1 MKMKNP
7 QQPEKKEVKKEDL
20 FEVKYMNR
28 FQLVW
33 RVLRKHKL
41 GMISLVVLIILYAVA
56 IFADFLSPLNP
67 YQMEQQYSYA
77 PPSTVR
83 WRDEDGNFTWPYIY
97 DLVLARDPHTYRTT
111 FHEGTSLEAITAIDQ
126 ATGEEI
132 SFRRG
137 VDSVRDIYLT
147 FETIQYARDAEGNE
161 VQLGRRPTYRNR
173 QTFRVE
179 DLEAFNGPLRTETDA
194 RAALAALNVVT
205 FPQLRDIGP
214 PVALITELRLHRVF
228 AVVKPEIREVIVESM
243 EIINEVID
251 DFGMALEEAVFFLEE
266 LGIDP
271 SILEVVVTPSVI
283 DYETRRYPIQFFIRS
298 WEYKLLWLIPMDL
311 HLFGTEAPSRL
322 NLFGADIYGRDMFS
336 RILFGMRIAL
346 SIGFVGILIS
356 FTIGLSMGGLAGY
369 FGGWADETLM
379 RITEILM
386 SIPSF
391 YLLISLRAILPTG
404 LAPHWTYMLI
414 VVILSFIGWPGMA
427 RVIRGMMLSLK
438 ETEFVQAAQ
447 AMGYPTGRIIWKHM
461 IPNTAT
467 YIIVSITLSVPG
479 YILAEAGLSFLGLGI
494 NEPSASWGLMLVQA
508 QNIRAMTEAPW
519 LLLPGLFIFIV
530 VMAFNLFGDAIR
542 DALDPRSL
550 GF

>member
-1 MKMKNP
+1 MKD
-7 QQPEKKEVKKEDL
+7 KKQKESKEQEVKKEDL

-28 FQLVW
+28 FQLAW
-33 RVLRKHKL
+33 RVLRRHKL
-41 GMISLVVLIILYAVA
+41 GMVSLVVLIILYAIA
-56 IFADFLSPLNP
+56 IFADFLSPLDP

-77 PPSTVR
+77 PPSTIR
-83 WRDEDGNFTWPYIY
+83 WRDEDGNLTWPYIY
-97 DLVLARDPHTYRTT
+97 DMILARDPATYRTT
-111 FHEGTSLEAITAIDQ
+111 FHEGTSLEAITAVDL
-126 ATGEEI
+126 ASGEEL

-137 VDSVRDIYLT
+137 IDGVQDIYLT
-147 FETIQYARDAEGNE
+147 FETIQFAADAEGNE
-161 VQLGRRPTYRNR
+161 VLLSRRPSYKNS
-173 QTFRVE
+173 QTFRIDE
-179 DLEAFNGPLRTETDA
+179 LEALLGPYRTETEA
-194 RAALAALNVVT
+194 RAALATLTSDAY
-205 FPQLRDIGP
+205 PQLADIGP
-214 PVALITELRLHRVF
+214 PVKLVTEVRLHRVF
-228 AVVKPEIREVIVESM
+228 AVMKPEIREVIVESM
-243 EIINEVID
+243 EIINEVLD
-251 DFGMALEEAVFFLEE
+251 DFEMELDEAIFFLEE

-271 SILEVVVTPSVI
+271 DILDVIVNPSVV
-283 DYETRRYPIQFFIRS
+283 DYETRKYEIKFFIRS
-298 WEYKLLWLIPMDL
+298 WEYKLLWLIPCDI

-322 NLFGADIYGRDMFS
+322 NLFGADIYGRDMLS

-346 SIGFVGILIS
+346 SIGFVGIAIS
-356 FTIGLSMGGLAGY
+356 FVIGLSMGGLAGY

-391 YLLISLRAILPTG
+391 YLLVSLRAILPTG

-427 RVIRGMMLSLK
+427 RVIRGMMLSMK

-467 YIIVSITLSVPG
+467 YIIVSITLSIPA
-479 YILAEAGLSFLGLGI
+479 YILGEAGLSFLGLGI

>member
-1 MKMKNP
+1 MKD
-7 QQPEKKEVKKEDL
+7 KKQKESKEQGVKKEDL

-28 FQLVW
+28 FQLAW
-33 RVLRKHKL
+33 RVLRRHKL
-41 GMISLVVLIILYAVA
+41 GMISLVVLIILYAIA
-56 IFADFLSPLNP
+56 IFADFLSPLDP
-67 YQMEQQYSYA
+67 YHMEQQYSYA
-77 PPSTVR
+77 PPSTIR
-83 WRDEDGNFTWPYIY
+83 WRDEDGNLTRPYIY
-97 DLVLARDPHTYRTT
+97 DMILARDPATYRTT
-111 FHEGTSLEAITAIDQ
+111 FHEGTSLEAIIAVDL
-126 ATGEEI
+126 ASGEEV

-137 VDSVRDIYLT
+137 VDGVRDIYLT
-147 FETIQYARDAEGNE
+147 FETIQYAADAEGNE
-161 VQLGRRPTYRNR
+161 VLLSRRPTYRNR
-173 QTFRVE
+173 QTFRIDE
-179 DLEAFNGPLRTETDA
+179 LEALFETYRTETEA
-194 RAALAALNVVT
+194 RAALAGLTTAVY
-205 FPQLRDIGP
+205 PQLADIGP
-214 PVALITELRLHRVF
+214 PVKLITELRLHRVF
-228 AVVKPEIREVIVESM
+228 AVMKPEIREVIIESM
-243 EIINEVID
+243 EIINEVLD
-251 DFGMALEEAVFFLEE
+251 DFGMELDEAIFFLEE

-271 SILEVVVTPSVI
+271 DILDVVVNPSVT
-283 DYETRRYPIQFFIRS
+283 DYETRKYEIKFFIRS
-298 WEYKLLWLIPMDL
+298 WEYKLLWLIPFDI

-322 NLFGADIYGRDMFS
+322 NLFGADIYGRDMLS

-346 SIGFVGILIS
+346 SIGFVGIAIS
-356 FTIGLSMGGLAGY
+356 FAIGLSMGGLAGY

-391 YLLISLRAILPTG
+391 YLLVSLRAILPTG

-427 RVIRGMMLSLK
+427 RVIRGMMLSMK

-447 AMGYPTGRIIWKHM
+447 AMGYPTGRVIWKHM

-467 YIIVSITLSVPG
+467 YIIVAITLSIPA
-479 YILAEAGLSFLGLGI
+479 YILGEAGLSFLGLGI

>member
-1 MKMKNP
+1 MKTKNP
-7 QQPEKKEVKKEDL
+7 KPEEKEIKKEDL

-111 FHEGTSLEAITAIDQ
+111 FHEGTSLEAVTAMDQ
-126 ATGEEI
+126 ETGEEI
-132 SFRRG
+132 TFRRD
-137 VDSVRDIYLT
+137 VDGVRDIYLT
-147 FETIQYARDAEGNE
+147 LETIQYAVDAEGNE
-161 VQLGRRPTYRNR
+161 VMLGRRPTYRNR
-173 QTFRVE
+173 QTFRIE
-179 DLEAFNGPLRTETDA
+179 DLEVFDAPMRTETDA
-194 RAALAALNVVT
+194 RAALAALTPVA

-271 SILEVVVTPSVI
+271 SILEVIVTPSVI

-311 HLFGTEAPSRL
+311 HLFGTEVPSRL